1 MGSGLGL
8 NNSEQNSSGA
18 EAGPPAS
25 PGAGIFATTRWT
37 MVMRAR
43 DGTDAAGRAALEQ
56 LCRAYWR
63 PLRAFAIRAG
73 HPLEDAEDHT
83 QEFFLRLLARNGL
96 AQVSPDKGRFRNFLL
111 VSFRN
116 FLADQRDRARAAK
129 RGGGQKLWAIDGA
142 AGGALG
148 EAEGDMVEPSHAL
161 TPEQA
166 FERQWAHTLLQRA
179 RLRLREEFAAM
190 GRLPLYEALGPE
202 GPEPST
208 DASPPAEETEPRVVA
223 VDPGEESQEQIGARL
238 GLSVSAVKSAAFRLR
253 QRYRELIRAEVAE
266 TVTSPDDV
274 DSELRH
280 MLRMLE
286 T

>member
-1 MGSGLGL
+1 M
-8 NNSEQNSSGA
+8 
-18 EAGPPAS
+18 AS
-25 PGAGIFATTRWT
+25 PGAGVFATTRWT

-116 FLADQRDRARAAK
+116 FLADQRDRSCAAK
-129 RGGGQKLWAIDGA
+129 RGGGQKLWAIDA
-142 AGGALG
+142 AGGSGDAGAGDG
-148 EAEGDMVEPSHAL
+148 EMVELSHAL

-166 FERQWAHTLLQRA
+166 FERQWALTVLQRA
-179 RLRLREEFAAM
+179 RLRLREECAAT

-202 GPEPST
+202 GSATGESAPR
-208 DASPPAEETEPRVVA
+208 AAETSQAATAPDEAE
-223 VDPGEESQEQIGARL
+223 DESQEQIGARL

-266 TVTSPDDV
+266 TVNSPDEI

-280 MLRMLE
+280 MLRVLE